1 MSHCRQLIAQGC
13 IVVEPL
19 FWLALWEK
27 FAGIAA
33 TRAGRFDEAIEHFE
47 TALRQAH
54 ELPHKIEQ
62 PEVRRWYADMLI
74 ERAEPGDVAM
84 ARTLI
89 AEAIAM
95 YTTIGMPRHIE
106 LAERVLARAG
116 QL

>member
-1 MSHCRQLIAQGC
+1 MAQGC
-13 IVVEPL
+13 VFVEAAM
-19 FWLALWEK
+19 WLSPWEK

-47 TALRQAH
+47 AALRQAH

-62 PEVRRWYADMLI
+62 PEVRRWYAYILI
-74 ERAEPGDVAM
+74 ERNAPGDVGK

-95 YTTIGMPRHIE
+95 YTTIGMPLHIE
-106 LAERVLARAG
+106 LAERVLERA
-116 QL
+116 

>member
-1 MSHCRQLIAQGC
+1 MAQGC
-13 IVVEPL
+13 VFVEAEL
-19 FWLALWEK
+19 WLSPWEK

-33 TRAGRFDEAIEHFE
+33 TRAGHFDDAVEHFE

-74 ERAEPGDVAM
+74 ERNAPGDVDK

-106 LAERVLARAG
+106 LAERVLVRA
-116 QL
+116 